1 MKTMSKIRFYIENYL
16 KDKGYKLQ
24 QFSEIADINV
34 GTLSAI
40 IKGSRLISMNQLDQI
55 TSAMS
60 LEQGYF
66 YEMYGVECF
75 IESAPHWRRLEPF
88 IYRCAELG
96 KLDIIQQV
104 ITHVTDDQSYI
115 DELFDVAESLFKKSM
130 NEVALIL
137 YECVA
142 DSEKYQH
149 SERLALCQ
157 YRIFLLHKTLS
168 KYDNLKVAVKFEP
181 YIDKLNEE
189 VQLDAIKDLVNLYN
203 AIHLWD
209 KVDAWSRELE
219 RKAEFQLKIQY
230 RRRKNKRRLTVY
242 PLFTYSAYAN
252 LMISTVYSAGREYH
266 KAIKYMHKY
275 MRIIEIENPT
285 EEDQEII
292 NLFKKWGEG
301 NRQLYQLM
309 LGQENVIDSYLN
321 YIECNPEEI
330 LAGLINILQAAD
342 EYSFNVDY
350 ALKRFKEQIL
360 LFNTDMHN
368 KGSYNDQRLNQ
379 GYKFFYYELAKYQI
393 NQCNYSTG
401 IDTLLMCLDLS
412 SSSEDDMMCVKCLD
426 LYGEYRSEA
435 NETQIKKYKKVIE
448 KLSAPTFG

>member
-1 MKTMSKIRFYIENYL
+1 MSNIRSYIEDYL
-16 KDKGYKLQ
+16 KNEGYKLQ
-24 QFSEIADINV
+24 QFSEMADINV

-40 IKGSRLISMNQLDQI
+40 IKGTRLISMNQLDQI
-55 TSAMS
+55 TSAMG

-88 IYRCAELG
+88 LYRCAELG

-115 DELFDVAESLFKKSM
+115 DELFDVAESLYSKSM
-130 NEVALIL
+130 NESALLL

-168 KYDNLKVAVKFEP
+168 NFDNLNAAVKFEP

-189 VQLDAIKDLVNLYN
+189 VQLDAIKDLANVYMT
-203 AIHLWD
+203 IHLWD
-209 KVDAWSRELE
+209 KVDAWARELE
-219 RKAEFQLKIQY
+219 RKAEFQLEMQS
-230 RRRKNKRRLTVY
+230 RRRKNKRRLTAY
-242 PLFTYSAYAN
+242 PLFTYTAYAN
-252 LMISTVYSAGREYH
+252 LMVASVYEAGREYD
-266 KAIKYMHKY
+266 KAIKYMEKY

-285 EEDQEII
+285 EEDQKII

-301 NRQLYQLM
+301 NRKLYQLM
-309 LGQENVIDSYLN
+309 LGQENVIDSYLD
-321 YIECNPEEI
+321 YIESNPEEI
-330 LAGLINILQAAD
+330 LVGLINILQAANQ
-342 EYSFNVDY
+342 YSFNVEY
-350 ALKRFKEQIL
+350 ALNRFDYQIQF
-360 LFNTDMHN
+360 FNKDMQS
-368 KGSYNDQRLNQ
+368 KGGYKDQRLNKE
-379 GYKFFYYELAKYQI
+379 YKFFYFELANYQLK
-393 NQCNYSTG
+393 QRNYSLG
-401 IDTLLMCLDLS
+401 IDALLMCLDLS
-412 SSSEDDMMCVKCLD
+412 SSSKDDLMCIKCLD

-435 NETQIKKYKKVIE
+435 NETQIQKYKNVVG
-448 KLSAPTFG
+448 KLSLPTF

>member
-1 MKTMSKIRFYIENYL
+1 MSSIRSYIEDYL
-16 KDKGYKLQ
+16 KNEGYKLQ
-24 QFSEIADINV
+24 QFSEMADINV

-40 IKGSRLISMNQLDQI
+40 IKGTRLMSMNQLDQI
-55 TSAMS
+55 TSAMA

-115 DELFDVAESLFKKSM
+115 DELFNVAESLYNKSM
-130 NEVALIL
+130 NETALIL

-168 KYDNLKVAVKFEP
+168 KFDNLNAAVKFEP

-242 PLFTYSAYAN
+242 PLFTYAAYAN

-309 LGQENVIDSYLN
+309 LGQENVIDSYLD
-321 YIECNPEEI
+321 YIENNPSEI
-330 LAGLINILQAAD
+330 LAGFVNILQAANQ
-342 EYSFNVDY
+342 YSFNIDF
-350 ALKRFKEQIL
+350 ALDRFKNQIK
-360 LFNTDMHN
+360 LFNTDMHF
-368 KGSYNDQRLNQ
+368 KGGYNDQMLNH
-379 GYKFFYYELAKYQI
+379 GYQDFYYELGYYQMK
-393 NQCNYSTG
+393 QRNYLLG
-401 IDTLLMCLDLS
+401 IDALLMCLDLS
-412 SSSEDDMMCVKCLD
+412 SSSKDDLMCIKCLD

-435 NETQIKKYKKVIE
+435 NETQIRKYKNVVE
-448 KLSAPTFG
+448 KLSLPTF

>member
-1 MKTMSKIRFYIENYL
+1 MSNIRSYIEDYL
-16 KDKGYKLQ
+16 KNEGYKLQ
-24 QFSEIADINV
+24 QFSEISDINV

-40 IKGSRLISMNQLDQI
+40 IKGSRLMSMNQLDQI
-55 TSAMS
+55 TSAMG

-66 YEMYGVECF
+66 YERYGVECF

-88 IYRCAELG
+88 LYRCAELG

-115 DELFDVAESLFKKSM
+115 DELFNVAESLFNNKSM
-130 NEVALIL
+130 NEAALIL

-157 YRIFLLHKTLS
+157 YRIFLLHKTQS
-168 KYDNLKVAVKFEP
+168 KLDNLNAAVKFEP

-189 VQLDAIKDLVNLYN
+189 VQLDAIKDLANVYC

-219 RKAEFQLKIQY
+219 RKAEFQLTILS
-230 RRRKNKRRLTVY
+230 RRRKYKKRLTAY
-242 PLFTYSAYAN
+242 PLFTYAAYAN
-252 LMISTVYSAGREYH
+252 LMISTVYETGREYD
-266 KAIKYMHKY
+266 KAIKYMQKY

-285 EEDQEII
+285 QEDQEII
-292 NLFKKWGEG
+292 DLFKKWGEG

-309 LGQENVIDSYLN
+309 LGQENVIDSYLD
-321 YIECNPEEI
+321 YIENNPPEI
-330 LAGLINILQAAD
+330 LAGLVNILQSANQ
-342 EYSFNVDY
+342 YSFNIDY
-350 ALKRFKEQIL
+350 ALIRFENQIKL
-360 LFNTDMHN
+360 INTDMHN
-368 KGSYNDQRLNQ
+368 KSGYNDQMFNRLHQ
-379 GYKFFYYELAKYQI
+379 ELYYELARYQMKKR
-393 NQCNYSTG
+393 NYSFG
-401 IDTLLMCLDLS
+401 MDALLICLELS
-412 SSSEDDMMCVKCLD
+412 SSSKDDLMCIKCLD

-435 NETQIKKYKKVIE
+435 DETQMKKYKKLIE
-448 KLSAPTFG
+448 KLSLPTF

>member
-1 MKTMSKIRFYIENYL
+1 MSNIRSYIESHL
-16 KDKGYKLQ
+16 KNKGYKLQ

-40 IKGSRLISMNQLDQI
+40 IKGTRLISMNQLDQI
-55 TSAMS
+55 TSAMD

-66 YEMYGVECF
+66 CDMYGVECF

-115 DELFDVAESLFKKSM
+115 DELFDVAESLYSKSM
-130 NEVALIL
+130 NEAALIL

-157 YRIFLLHKTLS
+157 YRIFLLHKTQS
-168 KYDNLKVAVKFEP
+168 KLDNLNAAVKFEP

-189 VQLDAIKDLVNLYN
+189 VQLDAIKDLANVYC

-219 RKAEFQLKIQY
+219 RKAEFQLTILS
-230 RRRKNKRRLTVY
+230 RRRKYKKRLTVY
-242 PLFTYSAYAN
+242 PLFTYAAYAN
-252 LMISTVYSAGREYH
+252 LMISTVYETGREYD
-266 KAIKYMHKY
+266 KAIKYMQKY

-285 EEDQEII
+285 QEDQEII
-292 NLFKKWGEG
+292 DLFKKWG
-301 NRQLYQLM
+301 R
-309 LGQENVIDSYLN
+309 VIDCCTN
-321 YIECNPEEI
+321 
-330 LAGLINILQAAD
+330 
-342 EYSFNVDY
+342 
-350 ALKRFKEQIL
+350 
-360 LFNTDMHN
+360 
-368 KGSYNDQRLNQ
+368 
-379 GYKFFYYELAKYQI
+379 
-393 NQCNYSTG
+393 
-401 IDTLLMCLDLS
+401 
-412 SSSEDDMMCVKCLD
+412 
-426 LYGEYRSEA
+426 
-435 NETQIKKYKKVIE
+435 
-448 KLSAPTFG
+448 